1 MTANAARATAAEPE
15 SARSISL
22 ERTLNAP
29 RERVF
34 EAFSKAEHLANWWGP
49 NGFSITTS
57 AFEFRVGG
65 TWRFVMHGPDGRD
78 FQNRVIFEMI
88 ERPLRIVGRHDDGEG
103 GFRHDYQI
111 SFAQDGDQT
120 RVSWAMVFPTA
131 ADRDHVVREYGAQE
145 GLAQTTRRLV
155 EYVAAL
161 VKSH

>member
-1 MTANAARATAAEPE
+1 MTANAAQTTAAAEPE

-49 NGFSITTS
+49 TGFSITTS
-57 AFEFRVGG
+57 AFDFRPGG

-78 FQNRVIFEMI
+78 FQNRIIFEAI
-88 ERPLRIVGRHDDGEG
+88 ERPSRLVGRHDDGEG

-111 SFAQDGDQT
+111 SFAEEGGQT
-120 RVSWAMVFPTA
+120 RVSWLMVFPAT
-131 ADRDHVVREYGAQE
+131 VVPK
-145 GLAQTTRRLV
+145 V
-155 EYVAAL
+155 EVA
-161 VKSH
+161 V